1 MYQMIQFQQERI
13 FAVAAAVRALEIC
26 IETTVDYTKQ
36 RKVFGKPV
44 LDNQVVHFRLAE
56 LQTEI
61 ELLRALLYRITAM
74 VSVDY
79 GESKMLNLT

>member
-13 FAVAAAVRALEIC
+13 FAVAAAIRALELC
-26 IETTVDYTKQ
+26 IEHTIEYTKQ
-36 RKVFGKPV
+36 RKVFGKSV

-61 ELLRALLYRITAM
+61 ELLRSLLYRMTAM
-74 VSVDY
+74 VRKYSILCRV
-79 GESKMLNLT
+79 EL